1 MSSDPA
7 VADEIPPTAS
17 SGSMGEAPIHLM
29 APDESDG
36 DDELS
41 QLHQPSE
48 DECPPSPTSS
58 EEGELS
64 VASDTVESS
73 PTPSKVKLP
82 SVDSFNKAYAA
93 PVAAVPVAAAAG
105 TSQVTVIDDLKS
117 GAVKEV
123 DIEEQYSKE
132 GAPTTHIVVQV
143 EQEARAAA
151 PAAGPKKRSMTSR
164 AASTAWTFRYPLMIG
179 AAAYVLFMTITGAF
193 LFDRYGWQLP
203 ALRRETNR
211 LDEQVEELNQQIDS
225 LNETYTDLTIE
236 VVNLANQTVR
246 LGAENVQLA
255 ASNIELN
262 ESIAVF
268 AEENDALSQSL
279 SDLQVLTAAL
289 NDTFVDVKTIN
300 DRLSAEE
307 DVLQETND
315 VLDAQILILN
325 SEIATTNES
334 VATLTASRTEYQDQV
349 VQLTNETEA
358 LEATVDT
365 LKNSIVDLSAEQI
378 ALTDN
383 IERLEVLN
391 DDLLVL
397 SSFMVELPNNVDE
410 SSEAINAYL
419 DEQIVANTALLEQDM
434 QTTFVLMLDTWQCTL
449 EDVFRHSD
457 PDFVNA
463 PDDAMGTRNYRDVVN
478 YLNTQLL
485 LKMCLSKTDFE
496 SFLNRQVSDLSTPA
510 VVSLNTLTENV
521 SIYTI
526 EAISYY
532 FSLEGSQG
540 LTMVDWAAAFYACK
554 NLPEDKRFKYP
565 TV

>member
-7 VADEIPPTAS
+7 VNDEIPPTVS

-29 APDESDG
+29 VAPDESDG

-41 QLHQPSE
+41 QLHQPFE

-64 VASDTVESS
+64 VASGDVESS

-82 SVDSFNKAYAA
+82 SVDSFTKASAA
-93 PVAAVPVAAAAG
+93 PVAAAVA

-123 DIEEQYSKE
+123 DIEEQYSKA
-132 GAPTTHIVVQV
+132 GAPATHIVVKV
-143 EQEARAAA
+143 EQEAARAPA

-179 AAAYVLFMTITGAF
+179 IAAYVLFMTISGAF

-246 LGAENVQLA
+246 LGVENVQLA

-268 AEENDALSQSL
+268 ADQNEDLSQSL
-279 SDLQVLTAAL
+279 TDLQVITVQL
-289 NDTFVDVKTIN
+289 NETYVAFKTIN
-300 DRLSAEE
+300 DRLSAEN
-307 DVLQETND
+307 DVLQDTND
-315 VLDAQILILN
+315 VLDAQIVTLN

-334 VATLTASRTEYQDQV
+334 VATLTASRKEYQDQV
-349 VQLTNETEA
+349 VQLTNETEV

-365 LKNSIVDLSAEQI
+365 LTTSIVDLSAEQI
-378 ALTDN
+378 ALTAN

-397 SSFMVELPNNVDE
+397 SSFMAELPNDVAEN
-410 SSEAINAYL
+410 SQAINTYL
-419 DEQIVANTALLEQDM
+419 VEQIDANTVLLEQDM
-434 QTTFVLMLDTWQCTL
+434 QNTFFPMLDNWQCTL
-449 EDVFRHSD
+449 DDVFRYSD

-463 PDDAMGTRNYRDVVN
+463 PDAAMGTNNYRDVVN
-478 YLNTQLL
+478 YLDTQLL
-485 LKMCLSKTDFE
+485 LKMCLNVGDFE
-496 SFLNRQVSDLSTPA
+496 TFLNRQVDDLSTPA
-510 VVSLNTLTENV
+510 VVSLNTFIENV
-521 SIYTI
+521 SIYTN

-532 FSLEGSQG
+532 FSIGGIQG
-540 LTMVDWAAAFYACK
+540 LTMDDWAAAFYACK
-554 NLPEDKRFKYP
+554 NLPEDKRFRYP